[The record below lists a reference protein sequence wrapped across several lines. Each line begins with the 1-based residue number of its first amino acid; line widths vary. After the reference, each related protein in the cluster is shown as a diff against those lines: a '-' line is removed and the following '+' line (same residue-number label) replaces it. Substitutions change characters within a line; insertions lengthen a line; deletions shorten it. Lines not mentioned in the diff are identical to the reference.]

1 MKIDFLKPKFKDF
14 KLISDAE
21 RVIFGKKFNI
31 KLIREYI
38 NNSGYA
44 MIVKI
49 NGKYVGHI
57 ISKIL
62 SEESEIITFLI
73 LPDFQRKGIGR
84 RLMVNFSKDLS
95 IKGVKD
101 IFLEVS
107 VNNFQAL
114 EFYLSLGFNSVGVRP
129 LYYKDGNERSDAKI
143 LQGNSENI
151 KNLMVK

>member
-21 RVIFGKKFNI
+21 RVIFGKKFNT

-49 NGKYVGHI
+49 NEKYAGHI

-84 RLMVNFSKDLS
+84 RLMVNFSKDL
-95 IKGVKD
+95 
-101 IFLEVS
+101 
-107 VNNFQAL
+107 
-114 EFYLSLGFNSVGVRP
+114 
-129 LYYKDGNERSDAKI
+129 
-143 LQGNSENI
+143 
-151 KNLMVK
+151 